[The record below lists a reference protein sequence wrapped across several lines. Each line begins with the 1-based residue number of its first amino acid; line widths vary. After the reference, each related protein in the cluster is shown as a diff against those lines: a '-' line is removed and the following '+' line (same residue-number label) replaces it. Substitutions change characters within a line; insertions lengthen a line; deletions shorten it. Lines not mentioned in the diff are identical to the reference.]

1 MVEPAFQSPVAPKL
15 KIGFWHSFHDLKGK
29 CFSAMKRP
37 GFLKASMG
45 IVALAQGEPQAVL
58 DGRQIRRLAKPHV
71 IRAFAT
77 DRIDARYHF
86 ALLVGGYGIALFS
99 GFHPAFPFTIRHILP
114 GYIDSQATTIHLG
127 IMMND
132 APNHPLSAPCTAFT
146 DGRRVAFGN
155 LADVALVVN
164 AQVDAISTTILIFD
178 DATGAQVDIDLR
190 GTTAQI
196 ISRLAAWP
204 GPRSETRKRGRPKL
218 GVIAREVTLLPRHW
232 DWLAQQPGGA
242 SQALRRLVDQARKQD
257 EGRTVMRLAHE
268 RAYRFMSALAGD
280 YPGFEEASRTLFA
293 SDIAAL
299 TQAMQ
304 PWPADVRDYVLH
316 LARPS
321 DDD

>member
-58 DGRQIRRLAKPHV
+58 D
-71 IRAFAT
+71 
-77 DRIDARYHF
+77 ARHHLT
-86 ALLVGGYGIALFS
+86 LLVGGYDIAPVS
-99 GFHPAFPFTIRHILP
+99 GFHPVSPFAVVCHILP

-127 IMMND
+127 IMMDD
-132 APNHPLSAPCTAFT
+132 AANHPLSAPCTAFT
-146 DGRRVAFGN
+146 DGRRLVFGN
-155 LADVALVVN
+155 LADVALAVN

-204 GPRSETRKRGRPKL
+204 GPQSEARKRGRPKL

-242 SQALRRLVDQARKQD
+242 SQGLRRLVDQARKQD

-293 SDIAAL
+293 SDLAAL